1 MKERKIDSLSREF
14 EFLDN
19 STGVWSV
26 KNASKKNTME
36 ERQKRMGVKKN
47 Q

>member
-19 STGVWSV
+19 STRVWSV
-26 KNASKKNTME
+26 KKNTME
-36 ERQKRMGVKKN
+36 ERQKRMGIN
-47 Q
+47 NYL